1 MNASRTFGSEISMAV
16 RPLGFSLAAALA
28 LLSVVFPAALPA
40 EPYLVKDLNTS
51 SPFNRGQV
59 NLADR
64 GTAPGVSY
72 FAAADPAH
80 GIELWRSDGTPGGTE
95 RLTDVCAGPCNSLPA
110 SISVQAGRVFFKA
123 NDGFS
128 GDELW
133 VSDGT
138 PGSERRVRDLCPG
151 PCSAYPSRVEAVGDR
166 LLFFSYFPDSD
177 RYELWQTDGTR
188 EGTVRVKVFCTACYV
203 WVDLTPIG
211 ERALFIFK
219 GVELWVTDGTPGGTR
234 FLRELAFESS
244 YPGFF
249 PSLIPSD
256 GFAWIWDTD
265 GLWRTDGTAAGTVLL
280 KPMDELATESVFGH
294 DLHRLALWHGLLVGV
309 LDSGEMIRSDGTP
322 DGTFRI
328 ASFSSSSAVGGFA
341 ALDSEILFLVGDS
354 SGPSVLW
361 STRGTAGTT
370 GPKIVLEA
378 AVEPTSLTRLG
389 GDRAVFLA
397 GLNQYRDKTEIWVT
411 DGTAAGTRPL
421 ALPPGFVFSGAFYP
435 MGNGPI
441 ENGPSGDGRALF
453 FREFPGDSLW
463 ITDGTEAGTHEVR
476 GFRNIPGSSGPLEQA
491 ALGGKLVFS
500 AMVSEARAPLFI
512 SDGTAAGTGLLSE
525 RANNAFSFF
534 RFGDRL
540 LFSASRIGGYPPTMW
555 ATDGTPAGTVRVS
568 RYGFSHPARLGGQ
581 ILFSGFSALGNELM
595 KSDGLGR
602 TVQLVKD
609 IDPFIVETFHHQC
622 EGESSRPVFGVAVG
636 GRMLLAA
643 DDGRS
648 GRELWASDGTPAGT
662 VLVRDINPGRKPGAP
677 EPCEDFPDAP
687 RRHDTGLSSDP
698 QDFVLLGSVALF
710 TADDG
715 LRGREL
721 WITNG
726 TFRGTRRLADLIPG
740 RRGSAPH
747 DLVRFHGHVY
757 FLAANPGQG
766 ESLWR
771 TDGTAQGTTRV
782 LDLTLDGLPSWGRS
796 LTMAAGRLFF
806 TVYNEATGA
815 ELWASTGD
823 AGGTGLVIDLN
834 PGPGN
839 SSAQFLTAIGGALLF
854 TADDGLT
861 GLEPW
866 RTDGTDAGTLRLGD
880 LNPGRDASSPGPY
893 TALPNVVMTGADDGA
908 HGREPWA
915 IPRGEIGSGFEIV
928 EPPPR

>member
-1 MNASRTFGSEISMAV
+1 MAV
-16 RPLGFSLAAALA
+16 RQLGFSLTAALA
-28 LLSVVFPAALPA
+28 LLSALPTALPA

-59 NLADR
+59 DLANR
-64 GTAPGVSY
+64 GIGPGVSY
-72 FAAADPAH
+72 FSAADPAH
-80 GIELWRSDGTPGGTE
+80 GAELWRSDGTPGGTE
-95 RLTDVCAGPCNSLPA
+95 RLTDICAGPCNSLPA
-110 SISVQAGRVFFKA
+110 SISVHAGRVFFKA
-123 NDGFS
+123 DDGFS

-151 PCSAYPSRVEAVGDR
+151 PCSAYPVRVEEVGDR
-166 LLFFSYFPDSD
+166 LLFFSYFQTSS

-188 EGTVRVKVFCTACYV
+188 EGTLRVKTFCPDGCYV
-203 WVDLTPIG
+203 SELIPIG
-211 ERALFIFK
+211 ERALFS
-219 GVELWVTDGTPGGTR
+219 VDNVDLWVTDGTAGGTR
-234 FLRELAFESS
+234 FLRRLRFDFSS
-244 YPGFF
+244 SGFL
-249 PSLIPSD
+249 PSVIPSD
-256 GFAWIWDTD
+256 GFAWMWDAD

-280 KPMDELATESVFGH
+280 KPMDELATESVFSH
-294 DLHRLALWHGLLVGV
+294 DLDRLALWHGLLVGV

-322 DGTFRI
+322 EGTFRI
-328 ASFSSSSAVGGFA
+328 ASFPSSSALGSFA
-341 ALDSEILFLVGDS
+341 ALDSEILFLVGDA

-361 STRGTAGTT
+361 STRGTADTT

-397 GLNQYRDKTEIWVT
+397 GLSQYLDKTQIWVT

-421 ALPPGFVFSGAFYP
+421 ALPPGFVYSGAFYP
-435 MGNGPI
+435 IGNGAT
-441 ENGPSGDGRALF
+441 GDRRALF

-476 GFRNIPGSSGPLEQA
+476 SFRNVPGSSGPLEQA
-491 ALGGKLVFS
+491 ALEGKLVFS
-500 AMVSEARAPLFI
+500 AKVSEARAPLFI

-525 RANNAFSFF
+525 RAKNAFSFF

-540 LFSASRIGGYPPTMW
+540 LFSASRLGGYPPTMW
-555 ATDGTPAGTVRVS
+555 ATDGTPAGTTRVS
-568 RYGFSHPARLGGQ
+568 RYGFSHPALLGGQ
-581 ILFSGFSALGNELM
+581 VLFSGFSGLGDELM
-595 KSDGLGR
+595 KTDGLTR

-622 EGESSRPVFGVAVG
+622 FGESSRPVFGGVVG
-636 GRMLLAA
+636 GRLILAA

-662 VLVRDINPGRKPGAP
+662 VLVRDINPGRTPGAP

-698 QDFVLLGSVALF
+698 QGFMLLGGVALF
-710 TADDG
+710 SADDG

-721 WITNG
+721 WVTNG
-726 TFRGTRRLADLIPG
+726 TFRGTHRVADLVPG
-740 RRGSAPH
+740 PRGSAPH
-747 DLVRFHGHVY
+747 DLLRFHGQVY
-757 FLAANPGQG
+757 FLAANPGRG

-771 TDGTAQGTTRV
+771 TDGTARGTTRV
-782 LDLTLDGLPSWGRS
+782 LDLTLDGLPSWGRG
-796 LTMAAGRLFF
+796 LTVAAGRLFF

-823 AGGTGLVIDLN
+823 ASGTGLVTDLN

-839 SSAQFLTAIGGALLF
+839 SSAQFLTAVGGVLLF

-866 RTDGTDAGTLRLGD
+866 RTDGTAAGTVCLGD
-880 LNPGRDASSPGPY
+880 LAPGRDASSPGPY
-893 TALPNVVMTGADDGA
+893 TAIKKVVMTGADDGV

-915 IPRGEIGSGFEIV
+915 IPRD
-928 EPPPR
+928 